1 MIKFAF
7 KGFFM
12 CGIVGYVGENNSV
25 DILMN
30 GLYSL
35 EYRGYDSAG
44 ISIVENDNIKT
55 FKSEGKIEN
64 LQNILDK
71 VKIEKSNIGIGHTRW
86 ATHGAPSDINAHPH
100 STARLSLVHNGIIEN
115 YKDIKNELI
124 KNGYKFV
131 SETDTEVAANLIDSL
146 YDGNPLLAI
155 KKAIEIIEGSYA
167 FAIIFKDK
175 LDKVYA
181 IRKGAPLI
189 VALGKGGKNENFIA
203 SDIPAILKYTNKYIL
218 MEEENIAELQKDRVA
233 IYDKDLKELKPAI
246 NEANWTLEQAEKSG
260 YEHFMIKEIHEQPKA
275 ILDTI
280 EPRIVHGIPDFKR
293 DNILDENFWTYFDR
307 VYIVGCGTAMHAA
320 MIGKRLIEDNCRI
333 PVECEIA
340 SEFRYK
346 NPILTDKTLAIFV
359 SQSGETADTLA
370 ALNLVKER
378 GCKSLAIV
386 NVNGSSIARASDYVI
401 YTYAGPEISVAST
414 KAYSVQV
421 AIMYLI
427 TFKISLA
434 RKLKNENDIKILI
447 KNMLNAIDS
456 INKLLDMS
464 EEIKKLC
471 GDYKEVGSIFFI
483 GRDLDYYQVMEGA
496 LKMKEISYIHCEAYA
511 GGELKHGVISLIT
524 EGTSVV
530 ALAIQEKI
538 LNKMISNIKE
548 VVSRG
553 AKVLLFA
560 KEGMNI
566 DKDAYDKI
574 IYLPNIEDMFMPIAS
589 IIALQLLAYHTA
601 VVRGCDVD
609 KPRNLAKSVTVE

>member
-1 MIKFAF
+1 
-7 KGFFM
+7 M
-12 CGIVGYVGENNSV
+12 CGIVGYAGENNSV
-25 DILMN
+25 DVLMN

-44 ISIVENDNIKT
+44 ISIVENENILT
-55 FKSEGKIEN
+55 FKSEGKIDN
-64 LQNILDK
+64 LKNIIDK
-71 VKIEKSNIGIGHTRW
+71 KEIKKSNIGIGHTRW

-115 YKDIKNELI
+115 YKDIKNRLI
-124 KNGYKFV
+124 EKGYKFI
-131 SETDTEVAANLIDSL
+131 SETDTEAAANLIDYL
-146 YDGNPLLAI
+146 YEGNPLLAI
-155 KKAIEIIEGSYA
+155 RKAADIIEGSYA
-167 FAIIFKDK
+167 FAIIFKDR

-181 IRKGAPLI
+181 VRKSAPII
-189 VALGKGGKNENFIA
+189 VALGKNENFIA
-203 SDIPAILKYTNKYIL
+203 SDITAIIKYTNKYIL
-218 MEEENIAELQKDRVA
+218 LEEDNIAELQKDKVVV
-233 IYDKDLKELKPAI
+233 YDKELKEIKAKI

-260 YEHFMIKEIHEQPKA
+260 YEHFMIKEIYEQPKA

-280 EPRIVHGIPDFKR
+280 EPRITHGIPDFKR
-293 DNILDENFWTYFDR
+293 DNIIDENFWTYFDR
-307 VYIVGCGTAMHAA
+307 VYIVGCGTAMHAS
-320 MIGKRLIEDNCRI
+320 MIGKRLIEGNCRI

-378 GCKSLAIV
+378 GCKTLSIV

-427 TFKISLA
+427 TFKIALT
-434 RKLKNENDIKILI
+434 RKIKTEKDIKILI

-456 INKLLDMS
+456 INDLLNMS
-464 EEIKKLC
+464 EDIKKVC
-471 GDYKEVGSIFFI
+471 EDYKEVSSIFFM

-524 EGTSVV
+524 EGTPVV

-560 KEGMNI
+560 KKGMNI
-566 DKDAYDKI
+566 DKEIYDKI

-601 VVRGCDVD
+601 VVRGCNVD

>member
-1 MIKFAF
+1 
-7 KGFFM
+7 M

-124 KNGYKFV
+124 KKGYKFV

-189 VALGKGGKNENFIA
+189 VALGKDGKNENFIA

-233 IYDKDLKELKPAI
+233 IYDKDLKELKPEI

-293 DNILDENFWTYFDR
+293 DNILDKNFWTYFDR

-346 NPILTDKTLAIFV
+346 NPILTNKTLAIFV

-447 KNMLNAIDS
+447 RNMLNAIDS

-471 GDYKEVGSIFFI
+471 GDYKEVGSIFFM

>member
-1 MIKFAF
+1 
-7 KGFFM
+7 M
-12 CGIVGYVGENNSV
+12 CGVVGYVGENNSV
-25 DILMN
+25 DILMD

-44 ISIVENDNIKT
+44 ISVIENDNIIT
-55 FKSEGKIEN
+55 FKSEGKIDN
-64 LQNILDK
+64 LQNIINK
-71 VKIEKSNIGIGHTRW
+71 NKKIESNIGIGHTRW

-115 YKDIKNELI
+115 YKDIKDKLV
-124 KNGYKFV
+124 KKGYKFI

-146 YDGNPLLAI
+146 YDGNPLIAI
-155 KKAIEIIEGSYA
+155 RKAIDIIEGSYA

-181 IRKGAPLI
+181 VRKGAPLI
-189 VALGKGGKNENFIA
+189 VALGKDGKNENFIA
-203 SDIPAILKYTNKYIL
+203 SDISAVLKYTNKYII
-218 MEEENIAELQKDRVA
+218 MDEENIAELQKNRVA
-233 IYDKDLKELKPAI
+233 IYDKDLKEIKAKVS
-246 NEANWTLEQAEKSG
+246 EANWTLEQAEKSG

-386 NVNGSSIARASDYVI
+386 NVNGSSIARASDYVV

-447 KNMLNAIDS
+447 RNMLNAIDS

-471 GDYKEVGSIFFI
+471 VDYKEVSSIFFM

-601 VVRGCDVD
+601 VARGCDVD

>member
-1 MIKFAF
+1 
-7 KGFFM
+7 M
-12 CGIVGYVGENNSV
+12 CGVVGYVGENNSV
-25 DILMN
+25 DILMD

-44 ISIVENDNIKT
+44 ISVIENDNIIT
-55 FKSEGKIEN
+55 FKSEGKIDN
-64 LQNILDK
+64 LQNIINK
-71 VKIEKSNIGIGHTRW
+71 NKKIESNIGIGHTRW

-115 YKDIKNELI
+115 YKDIKDKLV
-124 KNGYKFV
+124 KKGYKFI

-146 YDGNPLLAI
+146 YDGNPLIAI
-155 KKAIEIIEGSYA
+155 RKAIDIIEGSYA

-181 IRKGAPLI
+181 VRKGAPLI
-189 VALGKGGKNENFIA
+189 VALGKDGKNENFIA
-203 SDIPAILKYTNKYIL
+203 SDISAVLKYTNKYII
-218 MEEENIAELQKDRVA
+218 MDEENIAELQKNRVA
-233 IYDKDLKELKPAI
+233 IYDKDLKEIKA
-246 NEANWTLEQAEKSG
+246 NVSEANWTLEQAEKSG

-447 KNMLNAIDS
+447 RNMLNAIDS

-471 GDYKEVGSIFFI
+471 VDYKEVSSIFFM

>member
-1 MIKFAF
+1 
-7 KGFFM
+7 M

-124 KNGYKFV
+124 KKSYKFV

-189 VALGKGGKNENFIA
+189 VALGKDGKNENFIA

-218 MEEENIAELQKDRVA
+218 MDEENIAELQKDRVA

-471 GDYKEVGSIFFI
+471 GDYKEVGSIFFM

>member
-1 MIKFAF
+1 
-7 KGFFM
+7 M

-124 KNGYKFV
+124 KKGYKFV

-189 VALGKGGKNENFIA
+189 VALGKDGKNENFIA

-434 RKLKNENDIKILI
+434 RKLKNESDIKILI

-471 GDYKEVGSIFFI
+471 GDYKEVGSIFFM

>member
-1 MIKFAF
+1 
-7 KGFFM
+7 M

-64 LQNILDK
+64 LKNILDK

-124 KNGYKFV
+124 KKGYKFV

-189 VALGKGGKNENFIA
+189 VALGKEGKNENFIA

-218 MEEENIAELQKDRVA
+218 MEEENIAELQKDKVA

-370 ALNLVKER
+370 SLNLVKER

-434 RKLKNENDIKILI
+434 RKLKNEGDIKILI

-471 GDYKEVGSIFFI
+471 GDYKEVGSIFFM

>member
-1 MIKFAF
+1 
-7 KGFFM
+7 M
-12 CGIVGYVGENNSV
+12 CGVVGYVGENNSV
-25 DILMN
+25 DILMD

-44 ISIVENDNIKT
+44 ISVIENDNIIT
-55 FKSEGKIEN
+55 FKSEGKIDN
-64 LQNILDK
+64 LQNIINK
-71 VKIEKSNIGIGHTRW
+71 NKKIESNIGIGHTRW

-115 YKDIKNELI
+115 YKDIKDKLV
-124 KNGYKFV
+124 KKGYKFI

-146 YDGNPLLAI
+146 YDGNPLIAI
-155 KKAIEIIEGSYA
+155 RKAIDIIEGSYA

-175 LDKVYA
+175 LYKVYA
-181 IRKGAPLI
+181 VRKGAPLI
-189 VALGKGGKNENFIA
+189 VALGKDGKNENFIA
-203 SDIPAILKYTNKYIL
+203 SDISAVLKYTNKYII
-218 MEEENIAELQKDRVA
+218 MDEENIAELQKDRVA
-233 IYDKDLKELKPAI
+233 IYDKDLKEIKAKVS
-246 NEANWTLEQAEKSG
+246 EANWTLEQAEKSG

-447 KNMLNAIDS
+447 RNMLNAIDS

-464 EEIKKLC
+464 DEIKKLC
-471 GDYKEVGSIFFI
+471 VDYKEVSSIFFM

-601 VVRGCDVD
+601 VARGCDVD

>member
-1 MIKFAF
+1 
-7 KGFFM
+7 M
-12 CGIVGYVGENNSV
+12 CGVVGYVGENNSV
-25 DILMN
+25 DILMD

-44 ISIVENDNIKT
+44 ISVIENDNIIT
-55 FKSEGKIEN
+55 FKSEGKIDN
-64 LQNILDK
+64 LQNIINK
-71 VKIEKSNIGIGHTRW
+71 NKKIESNIGIGHTRW

-115 YKDIKNELI
+115 YKDIKDKLVK
-124 KNGYKFV
+124 KNYKFV

-146 YDGNPLLAI
+146 YDGNPLTAI

-181 IRKGAPLI
+181 VRKGAPLI
-189 VALGKGGKNENFIA
+189 VALGKDGKNENFIA
-203 SDIPAILKYTNKYIL
+203 SDISAVLKYTNKYII
-218 MEEENIAELQKDRVA
+218 MDEENIAEIQKDRVT
-233 IYDKDLKELKPAI
+233 IYDKDLKELKPII

-280 EPRIVHGIPDFKR
+280 EPRIVYGIPDFKR

-333 PVECEIA
+333 LVECEIA

-434 RKLKNENDIKILI
+434 RKLKNEKEIKILI
-447 KNMLNAIDS
+447 RNMLNAIDS

-471 GDYKEVGSIFFI
+471 VDYKEVSSIFFM

-601 VVRGCDVD
+601 VIRGCDVD

>member
-1 MIKFAF
+1 
-7 KGFFM
+7 M
-12 CGIVGYVGENNSV
+12 CGVVGYVGENNSV
-25 DILMN
+25 DILMD

-44 ISIVENDNIKT
+44 ISVIENDNIIT
-55 FKSEGKIEN
+55 FKSEGKIDN
-64 LQNILDK
+64 LQNIINK
-71 VKIEKSNIGIGHTRW
+71 NKKIESNIGIGHTRW

-115 YKDIKNELI
+115 YKDIKDKLVK
-124 KNGYKFV
+124 KNYKFV

-146 YDGNPLLAI
+146 YDGNPLTAI

-175 LDKVYA
+175 LNKVYA
-181 IRKGAPLI
+181 VRKGAPLI
-189 VALGKGGKNENFIA
+189 VALGKDGKNENFIA
-203 SDIPAILKYTNKYIL
+203 SDISAVLKYTNKYII
-218 MEEENIAELQKDRVA
+218 MDEENIAEIQKDRVS
-233 IYDKDLKELKPAI
+233 IYDKDLKELKPII

-293 DNILDENFWTYFDR
+293 DNILDENFWTYFNR

-434 RKLKNENDIKILI
+434 RKLKNEKEIKILI
-447 KNMLNAIDS
+447 RNMLNAIDS

-471 GDYKEVGSIFFI
+471 VDYKEVSSIFFM

-601 VVRGCDVD
+601 VIRGCDVD

>member
-1 MIKFAF
+1 
-7 KGFFM
+7 M
-12 CGIVGYVGENNSV
+12 CGVVGYVGENNSV
-25 DILMN
+25 DILMD

-44 ISIVENDNIKT
+44 ISVIENDNIIT
-55 FKSEGKIEN
+55 FKSEGKIDN
-64 LQNILDK
+64 LQNIINK
-71 VKIEKSNIGIGHTRW
+71 NKKIESNIGIGHTRW

-115 YKDIKNELI
+115 YKDIKDKLVK
-124 KNGYKFV
+124 KNYKFV

-146 YDGNPLLAI
+146 YDGNPLTAI

-181 IRKGAPLI
+181 VRKGAPLI
-189 VALGKGGKNENFIA
+189 VALGKDGKNENFIA
-203 SDIPAILKYTNKYIL
+203 SDISAVLKYTNKYII
-218 MEEENIAELQKDRVA
+218 MDEENIAEIQKDRVA
-233 IYDKDLKELKPAI
+233 IYDKDLKELKPII

-386 NVNGSSIARASDYVI
+386 NVNGSSIARDADYVI

-434 RKLKNENDIKILI
+434 RKLKNEKEIKILI
-447 KNMLNAIDS
+447 RNMLNAIDS

-471 GDYKEVGSIFFI
+471 VDYKEVSSIFFM

-601 VVRGCDVD
+601 VIRGCDVD

>member
-1 MIKFAF
+1 M
-7 KGFFM
+7 
-12 CGIVGYVGENNSV
+12 
-25 DILMN
+25 D

-44 ISIVENDNIKT
+44 ISVIENDNIIT
-55 FKSEGKIEN
+55 FKSEGKIDN
-64 LQNILDK
+64 LQNIINK
-71 VKIEKSNIGIGHTRW
+71 NKKIESNIGIGHTRW

-115 YKDIKNELI
+115 YKDIKDKLV
-124 KNGYKFV
+124 KKGYKFI

-146 YDGNPLLAI
+146 YDGNPLIAI
-155 KKAIEIIEGSYA
+155 RKAIDIIEGSYA

-181 IRKGAPLI
+181 VRKGAPLI
-189 VALGKGGKNENFIA
+189 VALGKDGKNENFIA
-203 SDIPAILKYTNKYIL
+203 SDISAVLKYTNKYII
-218 MEEENIAELQKDRVA
+218 MDEENIAELQKNRVA
-233 IYDKDLKELKPAI
+233 IYDKDLKEIKAKVS
-246 NEANWTLEQAEKSG
+246 EANWTLEQAEKSG

-386 NVNGSSIARASDYVI
+386 NVNGSSIARASDYVV

-447 KNMLNAIDS
+447 RNMLNAIDS

-471 GDYKEVGSIFFI
+471 VDYKEVSSIFFM

-601 VVRGCDVD
+601 VARGCDVD

>member
-1 MIKFAF
+1 
-7 KGFFM
+7 M
-12 CGIVGYVGENNSV
+12 CGVVGYVGENNSV

-44 ISIVENDNIKT
+44 ISVIENDNIIT
-55 FKSEGKIEN
+55 FKSEGKIDN
-64 LQNILDK
+64 LQNIINK
-71 VKIEKSNIGIGHTRW
+71 NKKIESNIGIGHTRW

-115 YKDIKNELI
+115 YKDIKDKLVK
-124 KNGYKFV
+124 KNYKFV

-146 YDGNPLLAI
+146 YDGNPLTAI

-175 LDKVYA
+175 LNKVYA
-181 IRKGAPLI
+181 VRKGAPLI
-189 VALGKGGKNENFIA
+189 VALGKDGKNENFIA
-203 SDIPAILKYTNKYIL
+203 SDISAVLKYTNKYII
-218 MEEENIAELQKDRVA
+218 MDEENIAEIQKDRVA
-233 IYDKDLKELKPAI
+233 IYDKDLKELKPII

-434 RKLKNENDIKILI
+434 RKLKNEKEIKILI
-447 KNMLNAIDS
+447 RNMLNAIDS

-471 GDYKEVGSIFFI
+471 VDYKEVSSIFFM

-601 VVRGCDVD
+601 VIRGCDVD

>member
-1 MIKFAF
+1 
-7 KGFFM
+7 M

-124 KNGYKFV
+124 KKGYKFV

-189 VALGKGGKNENFIA
+189 VAIGKDGKNENFIA
-203 SDIPAILKYTNKYIL
+203 SDISAILKYTNKYIL

-233 IYDKDLKELKPAI
+233 IYDKDLKELKPTI

-434 RKLKNENDIKILI
+434 RKLKNESDIKILI

-471 GDYKEVGSIFFI
+471 VDYKEVGSIFFM

-548 VVSRG
+548 VISRG

>member
-1 MIKFAF
+1 
-7 KGFFM
+7 M

-124 KNGYKFV
+124 KKGYKFV

-189 VALGKGGKNENFIA
+189 VAIGKDGKNENFIA
-203 SDIPAILKYTNKYIL
+203 SDISAILKYTNKYIL

-233 IYDKDLKELKPAI
+233 IYDKDLKELKPTI

-370 ALNLVKER
+370 ALNLVKEK

-434 RKLKNENDIKILI
+434 RKLKNESDIKILI

-471 GDYKEVGSIFFI
+471 VDYKEVGSIFFM

-548 VVSRG
+548 VISRG

>member
-1 MIKFAF
+1 
-7 KGFFM
+7 M
-12 CGIVGYVGENNSV
+12 CGVVGYVGENNSV
-25 DILMN
+25 DILMD

-44 ISIVENDNIKT
+44 ISVIENDNIIT
-55 FKSEGKIEN
+55 FKSEGKIDN
-64 LQNILDK
+64 LQNIINK
-71 VKIEKSNIGIGHTRW
+71 NKKIESNIGIGHTRW

-115 YKDIKNELI
+115 YKDIKDKLV
-124 KNGYKFV
+124 KKGYKFI

-146 YDGNPLLAI
+146 YDGNPLIAI
-155 KKAIEIIEGSYA
+155 RKAIDIIEGSYA

-181 IRKGAPLI
+181 VRKGAPLI
-189 VALGKGGKNENFIA
+189 VALGKDGKNENFIA
-203 SDIPAILKYTNKYIL
+203 SDISAVLKYTNKYII
-218 MEEENIAELQKDRVA
+218 MDEENIAELQKNRVA
-233 IYDKDLKELKPAI
+233 IYDKDLKEIKA
-246 NEANWTLEQAEKSG
+246 NVSEANWTLEQAEKSG

-386 NVNGSSIARASDYVI
+386 NVNGSSIARASDYVV

-447 KNMLNAIDS
+447 RNMLNAIDS

-471 GDYKEVGSIFFI
+471 VDYREVGSIFFM

>member
-1 MIKFAF
+1 
-7 KGFFM
+7 M
-12 CGIVGYVGENNSV
+12 CGIVGYAGENNSV
-25 DILMN
+25 DVLMN

-44 ISIVENDNIKT
+44 ISIVENENILT
-55 FKSEGKIEN
+55 FKSEGKIDN
-64 LQNILDK
+64 LKNIIDK
-71 VKIEKSNIGIGHTRW
+71 KEIKKSNIGIGHTRW

-115 YKDIKNELI
+115 YKDIKNRLI
-124 KNGYKFV
+124 EEGYKFI
-131 SETDTEVAANLIDSL
+131 SETDTEAAANLIDYL
-146 YDGNPLLAI
+146 YEGNPLLAI
-155 KKAIEIIEGSYA
+155 RKAADIIEGSYA
-167 FAIIFKDK
+167 FAIIFKDR

-181 IRKGAPLI
+181 VRKSAPII
-189 VALGKGGKNENFIA
+189 VALGKNENFIA
-203 SDIPAILKYTNKYIL
+203 SDITAIIKYTNKYIL
-218 MEEENIAELQKDRVA
+218 LEEDNIAELQKDKVVV
-233 IYDKDLKELKPAI
+233 YDKELKEIKAKI

-260 YEHFMIKEIHEQPKA
+260 YEHFMIKEIYEQPKA

-280 EPRIVHGIPDFKR
+280 EPRITHGIPDFKR
-293 DNILDENFWTYFDR
+293 DNIDENFWTYFDR

-378 GCKSLAIV
+378 GCKTLSIV

-427 TFKISLA
+427 TFKIALT
-434 RKLKNENDIKILI
+434 RKIKTEKDIKILI

-456 INKLLDMS
+456 INDLLDMS
-464 EEIKKLC
+464 EDIKKVC
-471 GDYKEVGSIFFI
+471 EDYKEVSSIFFM

-524 EGTSVV
+524 EGTPVV

-560 KEGMNI
+560 KKGMNI
-566 DKDAYDKI
+566 DKEIYDKI

-601 VVRGCDVD
+601 VVRGCNVD

>member
-1 MIKFAF
+1 
-7 KGFFM
+7 M

-44 ISIVENDNIKT
+44 ISIVENDSIKT

-124 KNGYKFV
+124 KKGYKFV

-189 VALGKGGKNENFIA
+189 VALGKDGKNENFIA

-233 IYDKDLKELKPAI
+233 IYDRDLKELKPAI

-378 GCKSLAIV
+378 ECKSLAIV

-471 GDYKEVGSIFFI
+471 GDYKEVGSIFFM

>member
-1 MIKFAF
+1 
-7 KGFFM
+7 M
-12 CGIVGYVGENNSV
+12 CGVVGYVGENNSV
-25 DILMN
+25 DILMD

-44 ISIVENDNIKT
+44 ISVIENDNIIT
-55 FKSEGKIEN
+55 FKSEGKIDN
-64 LQNILDK
+64 LQNIINK
-71 VKIEKSNIGIGHTRW
+71 NKKIESNIGIGHTRW

-115 YKDIKNELI
+115 YKDIKDKLI
-124 KNGYKFV
+124 KKGYKFI

-146 YDGNPLLAI
+146 YDGNPLIAI
-155 KKAIEIIEGSYA
+155 RKAIDIIEGSYA

-181 IRKGAPLI
+181 VRKGAPLI
-189 VALGKGGKNENFIA
+189 VALGKDGKNENFIA
-203 SDIPAILKYTNKYIL
+203 SDISAVLKYTNKYII
-218 MEEENIAELQKDRVA
+218 MDEENIAELQKNRVA
-233 IYDKDLKELKPAI
+233 IYDKDLKEIKAKVS
-246 NEANWTLEQAEKSG
+246 EANWTLEQAEKSG

-447 KNMLNAIDS
+447 RNMLNAIDS

-471 GDYKEVGSIFFI
+471 VDYREVGSIFFM

>member
-1 MIKFAF
+1 
-7 KGFFM
+7 M
-12 CGIVGYVGENNSV
+12 CGVVGYVGENNSV
-25 DILMN
+25 DILMD

-44 ISIVENDNIKT
+44 ISVIENDNIIT
-55 FKSEGKIEN
+55 FKSEGKIDN
-64 LQNILDK
+64 LQNIINK
-71 VKIEKSNIGIGHTRW
+71 NKKIESNIGIGHTRW

-115 YKDIKNELI
+115 YKDIKDKLV
-124 KNGYKFV
+124 KKGYKFI

-146 YDGNPLLAI
+146 YDGNPLIAI
-155 KKAIEIIEGSYA
+155 RKAIDIIEGSYA

-181 IRKGAPLI
+181 VRKGAPLI
-189 VALGKGGKNENFIA
+189 VALGKDGKNENFIA
-203 SDIPAILKYTNKYIL
+203 SDISAVLKYTNKYII
-218 MEEENIAELQKDRVA
+218 MDEENIAELQKNRVA
-233 IYDKDLKELKPAI
+233 IYDKDLKEIKA
-246 NEANWTLEQAEKSG
+246 NVSEANWTLEQAEKSG

-427 TFKISLA
+427 TFKISLE

-447 KNMLNAIDS
+447 RNMLNAIDS

-464 EEIKKLC
+464 DEIKKLC
-471 GDYKEVGSIFFI
+471 VDYKEVSSIFFM

>member
-1 MIKFAF
+1 
-7 KGFFM
+7 M
-12 CGIVGYVGENNSV
+12 CGIVGYIGNNV
-25 DILMN
+25 EKVL
-30 GLYSL
+30 LKKLKKL

-44 ISIVENDNIKT
+44 IAVGADGGFSVFKAKGEIKNLEAIVKETKNAT
-55 FKSEGKIEN
+55 A
-64 LQNILDK
+64 
-71 VKIEKSNIGIGHTRW
+71 GIGHTRW
-86 ATHGAPSDINAHPH
+86 ATHGKPDEINAHPH
-100 STARLSLVHNGIIEN
+100 ISSDKKWVLVHNGIIEN
-115 YKDIKNELI
+115 YKDIKDKLV
-124 KNGYKFV
+124 KKGYKFI

-146 YDGNPLLAI
+146 YDGNPLIAI
-155 KKAIEIIEGSYA
+155 RKAIDIIEGSYA

-181 IRKGAPLI
+181 VRKGAPLI
-189 VALGKGGKNENFIA
+189 VALGKDGKNENFIA
-203 SDIPAILKYTNKYIL
+203 SDISAVLKYTNKYII
-218 MEEENIAELQKDRVA
+218 MDEENIAELQKDRVA
-233 IYDKDLKELKPAI
+233 IYDKDLKEIKAKVS
-246 NEANWTLEQAEKSG
+246 EANWTLEQAEKSG
-260 YEHFMIKEIHEQPKA
+260 YEHFMIKEIYEQPKA

-386 NVNGSSIARASDYVI
+386 NVNGSSIARASDYVV

-447 KNMLNAIDS
+447 RNMLNAIDS

-471 GDYKEVGSIFFI
+471 VDYREVGSIFFM

>member
-1 MIKFAF
+1 
-7 KGFFM
+7 M
-12 CGIVGYVGENNSV
+12 CGVVGYVGENNSV
-25 DILMN
+25 DILMD

-44 ISIVENDNIKT
+44 ISVIENDNIIT
-55 FKSEGKIEN
+55 FKSEGKIDN
-64 LQNILDK
+64 LQNIINK
-71 VKIEKSNIGIGHTRW
+71 NKKIESNIGIGHTRW

-115 YKDIKNELI
+115 YKDIKDKLVK
-124 KNGYKFV
+124 KNYKFV

-146 YDGNPLLAI
+146 YDGNPLTAI

-181 IRKGAPLI
+181 ARKGAPLI
-189 VALGKGGKNENFIA
+189 VALGKDGKNENFIA
-203 SDIPAILKYTNKYIL
+203 SDISAVLKYTNKYII
-218 MEEENIAELQKDRVA
+218 MDEENIAEIQKDRVA
-233 IYDKDLKELKPAI
+233 IYDKDLKELKPII

-434 RKLKNENDIKILI
+434 RKLKNEKEIKILI
-447 KNMLNAIDS
+447 RNMLNAIDS

-471 GDYKEVGSIFFI
+471 VDYKEVSSIFFM

-601 VVRGCDVD
+601 VIRGCDVD

>member
-1 MIKFAF
+1 
-7 KGFFM
+7 M
-12 CGIVGYVGENNSV
+12 CGVVGYVGENNSV
-25 DILMN
+25 DILMD

-44 ISIVENDNIKT
+44 ISVIENDNIIT
-55 FKSEGKIEN
+55 FKSEGKIDN
-64 LQNILDK
+64 LQNIINK
-71 VKIEKSNIGIGHTRW
+71 NKKIESNIGIGHTRW

-115 YKDIKNELI
+115 YKDIKDKLI
-124 KNGYKFV
+124 KKGYKFI

-146 YDGNPLLAI
+146 YDGNPLIAI
-155 KKAIEIIEGSYA
+155 RKAIDIIEGSYA

-181 IRKGAPLI
+181 VRKGAPLI
-189 VALGKGGKNENFIA
+189 VALGKDGKNENFIA
-203 SDIPAILKYTNKYIL
+203 SDISAVLKYTNKYII
-218 MEEENIAELQKDRVA
+218 MDEENIAELQKNRVA
-233 IYDKDLKELKPAI
+233 IYDKDLKEIKA
-246 NEANWTLEQAEKSG
+246 NVSEANWTLEQAEKSG

-386 NVNGSSIARASDYVI
+386 NVNGSSIARASDYVV

-447 KNMLNAIDS
+447 RNMLNAIDS

-471 GDYKEVGSIFFI
+471 VDYKEVSSIFFM

>member
-1 MIKFAF
+1 
-7 KGFFM
+7 M

-124 KNGYKFV
+124 KKGYKFV

-189 VALGKGGKNENFIA
+189 VALGKDGKNENFIA

-370 ALNLVKER
+370 ALNLVKEK

-471 GDYKEVGSIFFI
+471 GDYKEVGSIFFM

>member
-1 MIKFAF
+1 
-7 KGFFM
+7 M

-124 KNGYKFV
+124 KKGYKFV

-189 VALGKGGKNENFIA
+189 VALGKDGKNENFIA

-434 RKLKNENDIKILI
+434 RKLKNEGDIKILI

-471 GDYKEVGSIFFI
+471 GDYKEVGSIFFM

>member
-1 MIKFAF
+1 
-7 KGFFM
+7 M

-124 KNGYKFV
+124 KKGYKFV

-189 VALGKGGKNENFIA
+189 VALGKDGKNENFIA

-218 MEEENIAELQKDRVA
+218 MEEENIAELQKDKVA

-370 ALNLVKER
+370 ALNLVKEK

-447 KNMLNAIDS
+447 RNMLNAIDS

-471 GDYKEVGSIFFI
+471 VDYKEVGSIFFM